1 MMRRFLILFCAVFYA
16 GAGFALESDVLDYMS
31 IGPKEQAAGHMGR
44 LTDPDGSVRR
54 DGANLLSREIERV
67 LPELGMSPGAS
78 AFLTE
83 VGAGLSALLMTDS
96 ATIRVRAERVMDQL
110 IGGYVA
116 ASTSKDA
123 ALKEEGQKG
132 LLFLAQRVKEP
143 ETRTPIANALKKL
156 KIEMPPFD
164 EALAKQYALPSREA
178 ASAQSEPE
186 SPAAQPETAPAP
198 AVEVSVSIPAAPA
211 QSAVAEPVVKEA
223 ATPAPVPP
231 PAAAEVP
238 KSATAPRKIVVRSLA
253 GGAAKA
259 ATPAT
264 PSSAQVITVS
274 LKDIKKAAQ
283 AKSEASSAAAVVQAE
298 KDTSSQDRVVLK
310 MLNDKLSATDEQGK
324 LVGLEFAI
332 KLIDSLLKAKESSE
346 PDLKKLA
353 QDDLQ
358 AVRRLIGDPS
368 ASVRAEAVRIAAAFK
383 DTEAA
388 PLIISRL
395 GDQDAKVKEAAHIAL
410 VSLTGKDLGPSPEK
424 WQEAPPAPPPP
435 VEPPKA
441 E

>member
-1 MMRRFLILFCAVFYA
+1 MVRRFLILFCAVFFA
-16 GAGFALESDVLDYMS
+16 GACFALESDVLDYKN

-67 LPELGMSPGAS
+67 FPELGMSPGAS
-78 AFLTE
+78 AFLAE
-83 VGAGLSALLMTDS
+83 VGAGLSALLLTDS
-96 ATIRVRAERVMDQL
+96 ATVRVRAERVMDQL
-110 IGGYVA
+110 IAGYVS

-132 LLFLAQRVKEP
+132 LLFLAQRLKEA

-156 KIEMPPFD
+156 KIEMPAFD
-164 EALAKQYALPSREA
+164 EALAKQYVLPSTEA
-178 ASAQSEPE
+178 PGAPDEEE
-186 SPAAQPETAPAP
+186 SSAAQPEPAP
-198 AVEVSVSIPAAPA
+198 AQTVQVSVSAPPAPV
-211 QSAVAEPVVKEA
+211 QSVIAEPVNEA
-223 ATPAPVPP
+223 PASIP
-231 PAAAEVP
+231 PAAEAP
-238 KSATAPRKIVVRSLA
+238 KAAPTPRKIVVRSLA
-253 GGAAKA
+253 GGAAKP

-274 LKDIKKAAQ
+274 LKDIKKSGQPKTDAP
-283 AKSEASSAAAVVQAE
+283 AAAAPE

-310 MLNDKLSATDEQGK
+310 MLGDKLSATDEAGK

-332 KLIDSLLKAKESSE
+332 KLIDSLLKAKDSDE

-353 QDDLQ
+353 DDDLQ

-368 ASVRAEAVRIAAAFK
+368 PGVRAEAVRVAAAFK
-383 DTEAA
+383 DTEAI
-388 PLIISRL
+388 PLLISRL
-395 GDQDAKVKEAAHIAL
+395 GDQDPNVREAAHVAL

-424 WQEAPPAPPPP
+424 WQ
-435 VEPPKA
+435 
-441 E
+441 

>member
-16 GAGFALESDVLDYMS
+16 GASFALESDILDYKN

-123 ALKEEGQKG
+123 ALKEEGKKG

-143 ETRTPIANALKKL
+143 ETRTPLANALKKL

-164 EALAKQYALPSREA
+164 EALAKQYELPGRET
-178 ASAQSEPE
+178 ASAASEPE
-186 SPAAQPETAPAP
+186 APAAQPETAPAP
-198 AVEVSVSIPAAPA
+198 AVEVSVSIPAAPS
-211 QSAVAEPVVKEA
+211 QPAVAEPVKEA
-223 ATPAPVPP
+223 ATPAPAPP
-231 PAAAEVP
+231 PAAAEAP

-274 LKDIKKAAQ
+274 LKDIKKAVQ
-283 AKSEASSAAAVVQAE
+283 AKSEASSAAAAVQAK

-310 MLNDKLSATDEQGK
+310 MLSDKLSATEEQGK

-332 KLIDSLLKAKESSE
+332 KLIDSLLKAKESTE

-353 QDDLQ
+353 EDDLQ

-383 DTEAA
+383 DTEAT

-395 GDQDAKVKEAAHIAL
+395 GDQDPKVKEAAHIAL

-424 WQEAPPAPPPP
+424 WQEAATA
-435 VEPPKA
+435 EPPKPQ
-441 E
+441 